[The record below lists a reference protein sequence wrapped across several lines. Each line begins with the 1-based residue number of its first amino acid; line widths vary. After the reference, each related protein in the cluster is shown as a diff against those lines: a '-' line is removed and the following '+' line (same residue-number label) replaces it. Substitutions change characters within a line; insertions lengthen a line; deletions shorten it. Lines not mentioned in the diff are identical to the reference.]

1 MLVSLLDRSR
11 TRVDRSSAAAV
22 ADTVERARWAEAAGY
37 HRFRVAEHHAVP
49 GIASGTPAVLLAAI
63 GAATTAIGLGTAG
76 VMLPNHTPLLVAE
89 NALIL
94 EALFP
99 GRLDLGIGRSL
110 GFTPPIRRALRA
122 ESADGFAADL
132 SDLLGFLHGTGSVT
146 AQPAAD
152 RPIPV
157 SVLATGSGLE
167 VAARLGLPVIVGG
180 PALADPDRIRTY
192 RRAFVPTE
200 TTPRPRVT
208 VSADILVADSDAD
221 ARVLALSEAV
231 ALAESRRTGD
241 FPPLR
246 PVTEMPELGPR
257 ALEVAERT
265 LAGAVFGSR
274 ETVRRELERLVERTD
289 ADEILSSAS
298 TYDRAALRASD
309 EALVSVLA

>member
-11 TRVDRSSAAAV
+11 TRVGRTSAAAV

-49 GIASGTPAVLLAAI
+49 GIASGSPAVLLAAV
-63 GAATTAIGLGTAG
+63 GAASSTIGLGTAG

-89 NALIL
+89 NALVL
-94 EALFP
+94 EALHP

-110 GFTPPIRRALRA
+110 GFTPPIRRALRTD
-122 ESADGFAADL
+122 SADGFAADL
-132 SDLLGFLHGTGSVT
+132 TDLLGFLRGTGAVT
-146 AQPAAD
+146 AQPVAD

-167 VAARLGLPVIVGG
+167 VAARLGLPVVVGG
-180 PALADPDRIRTY
+180 PALTDADRLHTY
-192 RRAFVPTE
+192 RRTFVPTE

-208 VSADILVADSDAD
+208 VSADILVADTDAD

-231 ALAESRRTGD
+231 AMAESRRTGD

-257 ALEVAERT
+257 ALQVAERT
-265 LAGAVFGSR
+265 LAGTVFGSR

-309 EALVSVLA
+309 DALATLLV